1 MQSMGEVHLEYWS
14 VVYKFV
20 RRNEINN
27 YKWTNSAETGI
38 TRCDQIEDNRA
49 NVYDAGILLGCRLD
63 SIASPGHSVA
73 TNHILQS
80 RCWRYQDTS
89 PPESRSP
96 PSSISTL
103 CSPTRNKGYS
113 TSMFRVG
120 FSSFKNSNL
129 LNESSN
135 ESVQFS
141 IGQFYKISI
150 RNFWYLAK
158 IHFPNRVFIQNLII
172 QDCSLGT
179 LHLVICNLA
188 QPANGFYPNHFA
200 KCECSDYIEYFP
212 LLP

>member
-1 MQSMGEVHLEYWS
+1 MSYINSFDETRLIIINGPIARKLESRDATRSRITEPMFTMLESYW
-14 VVYKFV
+14 VV
-20 RRNEINN
+20 
-27 YKWTNSAETGI
+27 
-38 TRCDQIEDNRA
+38 
-49 NVYDAGILLGCRLD
+49 D
-63 SIASPGHSVA
+63 SIASRLRVTVSPR
-73 TNHILQS
+73 IIS
-80 RCWRYQDTS
+80 RNLDVGDIKTLHP

-113 TSMFRVG
+113 MFRIG

-158 IHFPNRVFIQNLII
+158 IHFPNRVFI
-172 QDCSLGT
+172 
-179 LHLVICNLA
+179 
-188 QPANGFYPNHFA
+188 
-200 KCECSDYIEYFP
+200 
-212 LLP
+212 

>member
-1 MQSMGEVHLEYWS
+1 MSYINSFDETRLIIINGPIARKLESRDATRSRITEPMFTMLESYW
-14 VVYKFV
+14 VV
-20 RRNEINN
+20 
-27 YKWTNSAETGI
+27 
-38 TRCDQIEDNRA
+38 
-49 NVYDAGILLGCRLD
+49 D
-63 SIASPGHSVA
+63 SIASRLRVTVSPR
-73 TNHILQS
+73 IIS
-80 RCWRYQDTS
+80 RNLDVGDIKTLHP

-141 IGQFYKISI
+141 IGQFYKIFI

-158 IHFPNRVFIQNLII
+158 IHFPNRVFI
-172 QDCSLGT
+172 
-179 LHLVICNLA
+179 
-188 QPANGFYPNHFA
+188 
-200 KCECSDYIEYFP
+200 
-212 LLP
+212 